1 MNQIKKNKKSFFSNY
16 DFNSLFEGLDLAVF
30 LNLSPFISL
39 YLFENLYNTN
49 LSVLVTVSLI
59 LTSYAIR
66 IFFVFFSLNTQK
78 IKYRI
83 NQNLLIIL
91 ILSYLILI
99 MVPNSFLV
107 LTLLLILFN
116 RILVGYYNTVFSS
129 PLVENYSKKL
139 TKYFNIKLWLLFV
152 GGIFIGIFVCKIIN
166 QAYSNLQLNNG
177 LWKVGIIPI
186 FVMLFLKY
194 LFDKRNE
201 LSNINYNENQNNFFK
216 LKYFKNY
223 SENISIIIPL
233 MVFILF
239 TMTSWLSNYVIPENK
254 QLSQISHI
262 NIILIVMVF
271 LSANFIFRLFK
282 KTLPFLI
289 VNISGLIIF
298 FVLFFVSN
306 NISSY
311 SIDLLHFT
319 VSLFAGLSLSIFKIN
334 IEINNDSFEKKFSV
348 SLNFYLLI
356 ISILIPIVIYY
367 LLFSSIQYKNIY
379 LLLFFVYLISF
390 IGYFSSKN
398 LKNN

>member
-1 MNQIKKNKKSFFSNY
+1 M
-16 DFNSLFEGLDLAVF
+16 
-30 LNLSPFISL
+30 
-39 YLFENLYNTN
+39 
-49 LSVLVTVSLI
+49 
-59 LTSYAIR
+59 
-66 IFFVFFSLNTQK
+66 
-78 IKYRI
+78 
-83 NQNLLIIL
+83 
-91 ILSYLILI
+91 
-99 MVPNSFLV
+99 
-107 LTLLLILFN
+107 
-116 RILVGYYNTVFSS
+116 
-129 PLVENYSKKL
+129 
-139 TKYFNIKLWLLFV
+139 

>member
-1 MNQIKKNKKSFFSNY
+1 MNQIKQKKGSFFSKY
-16 DFNSLFEGLDLAVF
+16 DFNSFFEGLDVAVL
-30 LNLSPFISL
+30 LNLSPFIAL
-39 YLFENLYNTN
+39 YIFENHYNTN
-49 LSVLVTVSLI
+49 ISVLLTVSLI
-59 LTSYAIR
+59 LISYAIR
-66 IFFVFFSLNTQK
+66 IFCGFLYLNIKK
-78 IKYRI
+78 IKYGI
-83 NQNLLIIL
+83 NENLLIIV

-99 MVPNSFLV
+99 IVPNSFLI

-129 PLVENYSKKL
+129 PLIENNSRKL
-139 TKYFNIKLWLLFV
+139 TKYFNLKLWLLFA

-186 FVMLFLKY
+186 FVMLLLKY
-194 LFDKRNE
+194 FFDRRDE
-201 LSNINYNENQNNFFK
+201 FLNINFNYN
-216 LKYFKNY
+216 LKNLLNLKDFKNY

-233 MVFILF
+233 MVFTLF
-239 TMTSWLSNYVIPENK
+239 TMTSWLSNYVTPENK

-262 NIILIVMVF
+262 NIILIIIVF

-282 KTLPFLI
+282 KTLPNLI

-306 NISSY
+306 NNSSY

-319 VSLFAGLSLSIFKIN
+319 VSLFAGLSLSIFKLN
-334 IEINNDSFEKKFSV
+334 IEINNDSFGKKFSF
-348 SLNFYLLI
+348 SLSFYLLI
-356 ISILIPIVIYY
+356 VSILIPVVIYY
-367 LLFSSIQYKNIY
+367 LLFSSVQYQNIY
-379 LLLFFVYLISF
+379 LLLFLVYLISF

>member
-1 MNQIKKNKKSFFSNY
+1 MNQIKKNKKSFFSGH
-16 DFNSLFEGLDLAVF
+16 DFNSFFEGFDIAVL
-30 LNLSPFISL
+30 LNLSPFIAL
-39 YLFENLYNTN
+39 YLFENIYTTN

-59 LTSYAIR
+59 LISYAVR
-66 IFFVFFSLNTQK
+66 IFCNFLSLHIKK
-78 IKYRI
+78 IKYEI

-91 ILSYLILI
+91 ILSYLILMI
-99 MVPNSFLV
+99 VPNSFLI

-116 RILVGYYNTVFSS
+116 RILIGYYNAVFSS
-129 PLVENYSKKL
+129 PLVENNSKKL

-152 GGIFIGIFVCKIIN
+152 GGVFIGLFVCKIIN

-186 FVMLFLKY
+186 LVMLVLKY
-194 LFDKRNE
+194 FFDKRNE
-201 LSNINYNENQNNFFK
+201 ILNINNNENLNNFLK
-216 LKYFKNY
+216 LKSFKNY

-262 NIILIVMVF
+262 NIILIIMVF

-282 KTLPFLI
+282 KSLPFLI

-298 FVLFFVSN
+298 FVLFFVTN

-319 VSLFAGLSLSIFKIN
+319 ISLFAGLSLSIFKIN
-334 IEINNDSFEKKFSV
+334 IEINNDSFEKKFSFP
-348 SLNFYLLI
+348 LNFYLLI
-356 ISILIPIVIYY
+356 IAVLIPIVIYY
-367 LLFSSIQYKNIY
+367 LLFSSVQYKNIY
-379 LLLFFVYLISF
+379 LLLFLVYLISF
-390 IGYFSSKN
+390 IGYFSSRN

>member
-91 ILSYLILI
+91 TLSYLILI

-271 LSANFIFRLFK
+271 LKILRIVWGFFDDIKLPYKLLHQFFYLAHGNFANRLAK
-282 KTLPFLI
+282 M
-289 VNISGLIIF
+289 IF
-298 FVLFFVSN
+298 FYLVLY
-306 NISSY
+306 IQ
-311 SIDLLHFT
+311 IK
-319 VSLFAGLSLSIFKIN
+319 KIEAC
-334 IEINNDSFEKKFSV
+334 I
-348 SLNFYLLI
+348 
-356 ISILIPIVIYY
+356 
-367 LLFSSIQYKNIY
+367 
-379 LLLFFVYLISF
+379 
-390 IGYFSSKN
+390 
-398 LKNN
+398 